1 MDVSVFGR
9 QLLGDSGTRSLMNDL
24 GDIAAAGGA
33 IMNLGGGSPSLIP
46 AAEALFRRQMESLLR
61 REGAFERAIGL
72 YGGPDGDRDFAG
84 ALAGFLRREV
94 GWQVSER
101 NIAVTNGSQS
111 AFLPLFNLL
120 AGPMGDGRRAR
131 RILLPL
137 SPEYIGYADLGIA
150 PGLFSARRSTIR
162 ELDDQLFK
170 YGVDFE
176 GLDGVEDIGA
186 ICVSRPTNPTG
197 NVITDEEVARLGAVA
212 RARGVPLIL
221 DTAYGLPFPGIV
233 FGDATPV
240 WDENTV
246 ACMSLSKLGL
256 PGFRTGIVIAN
267 EEIIAALSAATAIFC
282 LSPGRLGPAFA
293 TELIESGAVLGLVRE
308 VIRPHYAGR
317 ASRAVERLRA
327 GLGDY
332 PIRIHKPEGAFFLWL
347 WMPGLPITNAALYER
362 LKQRD
367 VIVVSGHYFFPGRE
381 DDDWPHKRE
390 CIRISYAD
398 DWERT
403 ERGLDIIAEEVRRA
417 YDGGA
422 AVGAGQRSVPRKR
435 SLPGRS
441 G

>member
-1 MDVSVFGR
+1 MDVSAYGR
-9 QLLGDSGTRSLMNDL
+9 RLLGDSGTRSLMDDL
-24 GDIAAAGGA
+24 GAIAAAGGA

-46 AAEALFRRQMESLLR
+46 AAEATFRRHMESLLR

-72 YGGPDGDRDFAG
+72 YGGPEGDRDFAN
-84 ALAGFLRREV
+84 ALAALFRREV
-94 GWQVSER
+94 GWKVTAR
-101 NIAVTNGSQS
+101 NIALTNGSQS

-120 AGPMGDGRRAR
+120 AGPMDDGRPAR

-137 SPEYIGYADLGIA
+137 SPEYIGYADLGFT
-150 PGLFSARRSTIR
+150 PGLFTARRSTIH
-162 ELDDQLFK
+162 ELDDKLFK
-170 YGVDFE
+170 YGVDFD
-176 GLDGVEDIGA
+176 GLDAVEDIGA

-197 NVITDEEVARLGAVA
+197 NVITDEEVERLGAIA

-221 DTAYGLPFPGIV
+221 DTAYGAPFPGIV
-233 FGDATPV
+233 FGESTPV
-240 WDENTV
+240 WDEHTV
-246 ACMSLSKLGL
+246 VCMSLSKLGL

-267 EEIIAALSAATAIFC
+267 EELIEALAAATAIYC
-282 LSPGRLGPAFA
+282 LSPGRLGPALG
-293 TELIESGAVLGLVRE
+293 TKLIENGALLPLARD
-308 VIRPHYAGR
+308 VIRPHYAER
-317 ASRAVERLRA
+317 AARAVERLRA
-327 GLGDY
+327 GLNDY

-417 YDGGA
+417 YDGA
-422 AVGAGQRSVPRKR
+422 I
-435 SLPGRS
+435 GRRTA
-441 G
+441 

>member
-1 MDVSVFGR
+1 MNVSAYGR
-9 QLLGDSGTRSLMNDL
+9 RLLGDSGTRSLMDDL
-24 GDIAAAGGA
+24 GAIAASGGA

-46 AAEALFRRQMESLLR
+46 AAEAVFRRHMAGLLR

-72 YGGPDGDRDFAG
+72 YGGPEGDRDFAA
-84 ALAGFLRREV
+84 ALAGLLRREV
-94 GWQVSER
+94 GWKVTAR
-101 NIAVTNGSQS
+101 NIALTNGSQS

-120 AGPMGDGRRAR
+120 AGPMGDGRPAR

-137 SPEYIGYADLGIA
+137 SPEYIGYADLGFT
-150 PGLFSARRSTIR
+150 PGLFTARRSTID
-162 ELDDQLFK
+162 ELDDKLFK
-170 YGVDFE
+170 YGVDFD
-176 GLDGVEDIGA
+176 GLDAVDDIGA

-197 NVITDEEVARLGAVA
+197 NVITDNEVARLGAVA

-221 DTAYGLPFPGIV
+221 DTAYGAPFPGIV
-233 FGDATPV
+233 FGESTPV
-240 WDENTV
+240 WDEHTV
-246 ACMSLSKLGL
+246 VCMSLSKLGL

-267 EEIIAALSAATAIFC
+267 EELIEALAAATAIYC
-282 LSPGRLGPAFA
+282 LSPGRLGPALG
-293 TELIESGAVLGLVRE
+293 TELIESGALLPLARD
-308 VIRPHYAGR
+308 VIRPHYAER
-317 ASRAVERLRA
+317 AARAVDRLRA
-327 GLGDY
+327 GLNDY

-403 ERGLDIIAEEVRRA
+403 QRGLDIVVEEVRRA
-417 YDGGA
+417 YDGA
-422 AVGAGQRSVPRKR
+422 A
-435 SLPGRS
+435 GRRTA
-441 G
+441 

>member
-1 MDVSVFGR
+1 MDVSAYGR
-9 QLLGDSGTRSLMNDL
+9 RLLGDSGTRSLMDDL
-24 GDIAAAGGA
+24 GAIAAAGGT

-46 AAEALFRRQMESLLR
+46 AAEATFRRHMESLLR

-72 YGGPDGDRDFAG
+72 YGGPEGDRDFAG
-84 ALAGFLRREV
+84 ALAGLLQREV
-94 GWQVSER
+94 GWQVTAR
-101 NIAVTNGSQS
+101 NIALTNGSQS

-120 AGPMGDGRRAR
+120 AGPMGDGRPAR

-137 SPEYIGYADLGIA
+137 SPEYIGYADLGFA
-150 PGLFSARRSTIR
+150 PGLFTARRSTIH
-162 ELDDQLFK
+162 ELDDKLFK
-170 YGVDFE
+170 YGVDFD
-176 GLDGVEDIGA
+176 GLDEVEDIGA

-221 DTAYGLPFPGIV
+221 DTAYGAPFPGIV
-233 FGDATPV
+233 FGESTPV
-240 WDENTV
+240 WDEHTV
-246 ACMSLSKLGL
+246 VCMSLSKLGL

-267 EEIIAALSAATAIFC
+267 DEIIEALSAATAIYC
-282 LSPGRLGPAFA
+282 LSPGRLGPALA
-293 TELIESGAVLGLVRE
+293 TELIQSGALLPLARD

-317 ASRAVERLRA
+317 AARAVDRLRA
-327 GLGDY
+327 GLRDY

-347 WMPGLPITNAALYER
+347 WMPGLPIGNAALYER
-362 LKQRD
+362 LKQRN

-403 ERGLDIIAEEVRRA
+403 ECGLDIIVEEVRRA
-417 YDGGA
+417 YDG
-422 AVGAGQRSVPRKR
+422 S
-435 SLPGRS
+435 PGRVPLAS
-441 G
+441 SVSDTAP

>member
-1 MDVSVFGR
+1 MDASAFGR
-9 QLLGDSGTRSLMNDL
+9 RLLGDSGTRSLMNDL

-46 AAEALFRRQMESLLR
+46 AAEATFRRHMEALLR

-72 YGGPDGDRDFAG
+72 YGGPEGDRDFAG
-84 ALAGFLRREV
+84 ALAGLLRREV
-94 GWQVSER
+94 GWEVTAR
-101 NIAVTNGSQS
+101 NIALTNGSQS
-111 AFLPLFNLL
+111 TFLPLFNLL
-120 AGPMGDGRRAR
+120 AGPMGDGRPAR

-137 SPEYIGYADLGIA
+137 SPEYIGYADVGFT
-150 PGLFSARRSTIR
+150 PGLFTARRSTIH
-162 ELDDQLFK
+162 ELDDKLYK
-170 YGVDFE
+170 YGVDFD
-176 GLDGVEDIGA
+176 GLDEVDDIGA

-221 DTAYGLPFPGIV
+221 DTAYGLPFPGLV
-233 FGDATPV
+233 FGEATPV
-240 WDENTV
+240 WDEHTIV
-246 ACMSLSKLGL
+246 CMSLSKLGL

-267 EEIIAALSAATAIFC
+267 EETIEALAAATAIFC
-282 LSPGRLGPAFA
+282 LSPGRLGPALA
-293 TELIESGAVLGLVRE
+293 TELIESGELLPLARD
-308 VIRPHYAGR
+308 VIRPHYAER
-317 ASRAVERLRA
+317 AARAVDRLRA

-347 WMPGLPITNAALYER
+347 WMPGLPITNAALYAR

-403 ERGLDIIAEEVRRA
+403 ERGLDIVVEEVRRA
-417 YDGGA
+417 YDGAPVRRTG
-422 AVGAGQRSVPRKR
+422 
-435 SLPGRS
+435 
-441 G
+441 